1 MALFKKK
8 KPKAGLSKIIVTENS
23 IGKFAEGYNRLRD
36 NVMFL
41 NSACGAK
48 VIQIESSVANE
59 CKTTV
64 SCNLAVSLG
73 YAGKKVAVV
82 EADFRRPNAHRLFGA
97 DGDKGIAEYVMGS
110 VSIENA
116 IKKTKY
122 ANVDV
127 LPRGV
132 EITNP
137 SIVFISDK
145 FKELI
150 GYLRDNYDY
159 VILDC
164 APVLQVSDYIH
175 ISKVSDGAILLVAYG
190 VTSKYVV
197 ADAVAELKKNDVKL
211 LGTVFTLYDRKK
223 DYGYGYVSDDS
234 YDFSDNAEVASQI
247 DSEVKSDDNA

>member
-1 MALFKKK
+1 MSLFKKK
-8 KPKAGLSKIIVTENS
+8 KPRAGLSKIIVTEKS
-23 IGKFAEGYNRLRD
+23 IEKFAEGYNRLRD

-73 YAGKKVAVV
+73 YAGKKVVVV

-97 DGDKGIAEYVMGS
+97 DGDNGVAEYVLGN
-110 VSIENA
+110 VSKENA
-116 IKKTKY
+116 VKKTGY

-127 LPRGV
+127 LPRGG
-132 EITNP
+132 EISNP
-137 SIVFISDK
+137 SLVFISEK
-145 FKELI
+145 FKDLI
-150 GYLRDNYDY
+150 AYLRDNYDY

-190 VTSKYVV
+190 VTSKYAV
-197 ADAVAELKKNDVKL
+197 ADAVSELKKNDVKL
-211 LGTVFTLYDRKK
+211 LGTVFTMYDRKK
-223 DYGYGYVSDDS
+223 DYGYVADPYDS
-234 YDFSDNAEVASQI
+234 YDYGDNADFLSGNKAE
-247 DSEVKSDDNA
+247 K